1 MTATANE
8 TTLNARV
15 DVRFS
20 PTGRPLA
27 VRHDG
32 RLWVITEEPVHWFE
46 RDSWWQTRTS
56 ASVGIGNIVDIEFW
70 RVQVRLSSNSALR
83 TFLLRREPAS
93 TQWLLDSITDDS

>member
-8 TTLNARV
+8 TTLHVPV

-32 RLWVITEEPVHWFE
+32 RVWVITEEPVHWFE
-46 RDSWWQTRTS
+46 RDSWWETRTTS
-56 ASVGIGNIVDIEFW
+56 PVGIGNIVDIEFW
-70 RVQVRLSSNSALR
+70 RVQVKLSSNAALR
-83 TFLLRREPAS
+83 TFLLRREPAT
-93 TQWLLDSITDDS
+93 TQWLLESIS

>member
-1 MTATANE
+1 MTTTANE
-8 TTLNARV
+8 TSLSIPV

-56 ASVGIGNIVDIEFW
+56 APVGIGNIVDIEFW
-70 RVQVRLSSNSALR
+70 RVQVKLSSNSALR
-83 TFLLRREPAS
+83 TFLLRRAPTS
-93 TQWLLDSITDDS
+93 TQWLLDAITDAS

>member
-27 VRHDG
+27 VRYDG
-32 RLWVITEEPVHWFE
+32 RLWVVTEEPVHWSE
-46 RDSWWQTRTS
+46 RDAWWERRRT
-56 ASVGIGNIVDIEFW
+56 APAGAGNIVDIEFW
-70 RVQVRLSSNSALR
+70 RVQVKLSANAALR
-83 TFLLRREPAS
+83 TFLLRREPAAAE
-93 TQWLLDSITDDS
+93 WLLESIS

>member
-1 MTATANE
+1 MTTTANE
-8 TTLNARV
+8 TSLRVPV

-32 RLWVITEEPVHWFE
+32 RLWVITEDPVHWFE

-56 ASVGIGNIVDIEFW
+56 APVGIGNIVDIEFW
-70 RVQVRLSSNSALR
+70 RVQVKLSSNSVLR

-93 TQWLLDSITDDS
+93 TQWLLDAITDAG

>member
-1 MTATANE
+1 VTTTAHE
-8 TTLNARV
+8 TSLKVPV
-15 DVRFS
+15 DVRLS

-56 ASVGIGNIVDIEFW
+56 APVGIGNIVDIEFW
-70 RVQVRLSSNSALR
+70 RVQVKLSSNSALR
-83 TFLLRREPAS
+83 TFLLRREPTSA
-93 TQWLLDSITDDS
+93 QWLLDRVTDAS

>member
-8 TTLNARV
+8 TTLHVPV

-46 RDSWWQTRTS
+46 RDSWWETRTT
-56 ASVGIGNIVDIEFW
+56 APRGVGNIVDIEFW
-70 RVQVRLSSNSALR
+70 QVQVKLSSNSALR
-83 TFLLRREPAS
+83 TFLLRRNPTA
-93 TQWLLDSITDDS
+93 TQWLLADIS